1 MIGQITFIELI
12 SRIESGSDEYGAP
25 VVTESKR
32 RIFATCGGV
41 KRAEF
46 YQAAA
51 VGLKPEI
58 TFTIYEKYYKGERY
72 VEHEGKRYRLLRSY
86 PLSDERLE
94 LICTADIEGGGE
106 NGAV

>member
-1 MIGQITFIELI
+1 MIGQTILI
-12 SRIESGSDEYGAP
+12 DLVERSESGSDDFGAP
-25 VVTESKR
+25 IVNESRR

-41 KRAEF
+41 KRSEF

-58 TFTIYEKYYKGERY
+58 TFVIYEKAYKSERY
-72 VEHEGKRYRLLRSY
+72 IEYGGKRYRVIRCY

-94 LICTADIEGGGE
+94 IVCTADIEGGG
-106 NGAV
+106 NFGAF